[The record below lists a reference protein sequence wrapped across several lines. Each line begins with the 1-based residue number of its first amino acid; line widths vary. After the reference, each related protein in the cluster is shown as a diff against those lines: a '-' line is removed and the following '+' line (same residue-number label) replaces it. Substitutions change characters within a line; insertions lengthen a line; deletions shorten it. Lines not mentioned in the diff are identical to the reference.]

1 MRSHEEVV
9 ERLKAKNKDY
19 IANRRK
25 KIAGIAGIV
34 SVVVLVGIL
43 IPIDQQFGKNT
54 NMQKKAES
62 VPTEGVSVTPTG
74 DVKPVE
80 KDPPTVTVTP
90 TVSLEGRSKANV
102 ELTGEQVGFVNQS
115 IPQSGTVYASRTL
128 NQMIQENSGR
138 DDILYSV
145 ILTIQLDWK
154 DAEVTAFENDFRV
167 NYEKNPLYE
176 QYKTEYETWLYSE
189 YMPYLSERVDNQQ
202 EKKEDWEVLMGKAP
216 EVFPSVW
223 QERHPEEWED
233 LQVILDHVNTYD
245 NDIKEIRNRLIQ
257 EELSLIQ
264 KSGMLT
270 YCYPAEVYAYGASL
284 GALIT
289 AAQFENL
296 LISDRFSYH
305 FKWSESKDLGDLEK
319 NIPGFT
325 KAVPTDPVRPEHVIV
340 IDSTDPRIDKRLQGE
355 QDADEVVTITLLF
368 GDTWGEGQR
377 ILREQYP
384 KEYAAYM
391 EMKESSEL
399 WDNDDPRLELALR
412 GHELHNS
419 LPGDWEEEQEA
430 KFFERHPD
438 FLSYRETYGVMC
450 LYMRVPFSL
459 IPEIAKDDMITEIR
473 RAPED
478 KRKPEVIGEYQ
489 GVIVYDL
496 QGIDE
501 NADWLGEDVG
511 EAANQ

>member
-9 ERLKAKNKDY
+9 ERLKAKNKEY

-43 IPIDQQFGKNT
+43 IPIYQQFGKNT
-54 NMQKKAES
+54 NLQKKAET

-115 IPQSGTVYASRTL
+115 EPQSGTVYASRTL

-154 DAEVTAFENDFRV
+154 DAEITAFQKDYQEN
-167 NYEKNPLYE
+167 YAGKPLYK
-176 QYKTEYETWLYSE
+176 QYETEYETWFYDE
-189 YMPYLSERVDNQQ
+189 YMPYLSELVNEHP
-202 EKKEDWEVLMGKAP
+202 EKKDDWETMEGKAP
-216 EVFPSVW
+216 EVFLSVW
-223 QERHPEEWED
+223 QERHPEEWEE
-233 LQVILDHVNTYD
+233 LQVILEHVNTYD
-245 NDIKEIRNRLIQ
+245 NDILEIRNRLIQ

-270 YCYPAEVYAYGASL
+270 YCYPAEGYAYGASL

-305 FKWSESKDLGDLEK
+305 FKWSESKDLGELERE
-319 NIPGFT
+319 IPGFT
-325 KAVPTDPVRPEHVIV
+325 KAVPAEPAKPEHVIV
-340 IDSTDPRIDKRLQGE
+340 IDSTDPRIDKRLHGE
-355 QDADEVVTITLLF
+355 QDADEVVTITILF

-391 EMKESSEL
+391 EMKESTEL

-412 GHELHNS
+412 GRDLHNS

-430 KFFERHPD
+430 KFFERHPE
-438 FLSYRETYGVMC
+438 FLTYRETYGVMS